1 MRNVLI
7 AYPSMGIGGSTTS
20 LLGLLQSLDY
30 SKVNVDLQLY
40 ENQGVLLQY
49 LPKEVHLLP
58 QARIFLTDPI
68 IGAIQRLCHPLYW
81 EAGIRSVLA
90 KKKYPGTLA
99 SAQITAQ
106 ARAKTSRRNT
116 KQYDVAIGF
125 LEMWSDAYVASQV
138 QANVKIA
145 WIHVDYIKAG
155 MVPKY
160 DDGLLACF
168 DKIVLVSDECT
179 ASFIR
184 TFPHYRER
192 AISIENI
199 LHQKTVKQRAD
210 ESAEKLLRVSNGIQF
225 GTVCRIEFRHKGLD
239 RVLRALNKLH
249 EEGYSFDWHVIGEG
263 SDKDAMMSMIKELNL
278 ERYVHLYGSKANPLP
293 LVKQFDC
300 FLLPSH
306 YEGKPMAVTEAQML
320 GIPVIATRYASAGEQ
335 ILSGENGYIMENSE
349 EGILNG
355 IRLILSDVTCIERWK
370 SKLQNMTWDNKEAVQ
385 KINSLLG
392 VEE

>member
-40 ENQGVLLQY
+40 ENRGVLLQY

-58 QARIFLTDPI
+58 QARTFSTDPK

-81 EAGIRSVLA
+81 QAGIRSALA
-90 KKKYPGTLA
+90 RKKYPGKLA
-99 SAQITAQ
+99 SAQVTAQ
-106 ARAKTSRRNT
+106 ARAKTSKRNARH
-116 KQYDVAIGF
+116 YDVAIGF
-125 LEMWSDAYVASQV
+125 LEMWSNAYVASQI
-138 QANVKIA
+138 QADVKIA

-155 MVPKY
+155 LVPKY

-168 DKIVLVSDECT
+168 DKIVLVSDECLT
-179 ASFIR
+179 SFVGA
-184 TFPHYRER
+184 FPHYRER

-199 LHQKTVKQRAD
+199 LNQKTVKQRAN
-210 ESAEKLLRVSNGIQF
+210 ESAEKVLRASNGIQF

-239 RVLRALNKLH
+239 RALRALHKLH
-249 EEGYSFDWHVIGEG
+249 EEGYSFDWHVVGEG
-263 SDKDAMMSMIKELNL
+263 SDKDTMLNMIKELNL
-278 ERYVHLYGSKANPLP
+278 ERYVHLYGSKINPLP

-300 FLLPSH
+300 FLLPSL

-320 GIPVIATRYASAGEQ
+320 GIPVVATRYASAGEQ

-349 EGILNG
+349 EGILDG
-355 IRLILSDVTCIERWK
+355 LRIVLSDVACIENWK
-370 SKLQNMTWDNKEAVQ
+370 SKLQKTNWDNKEAVQ
-385 KINSLLG
+385 KINSILG